1 MSILDKASLI
11 QIPSG
16 YKSTK
21 LYSLRPSNGTGDFTF
36 SRSSS
41 GTRVNSEGLI
51 ETASV
56 LGNELVVNGDF
67 ASDTDWTKG
76 TGVTIANG
84 VATSDGSGSNYGNIV
99 TQDTNVSF
107 ANKKVKIK
115 FDVLNYVSGKMR
127 VSPGNSSATSHVQ
140 ANGSYEFIVD
150 VGVGNDII
158 YFINY
163 QTPFVGSID
172 NVSVKEVIEND
183 VPRLDYSD
191 ASCASLLLEGQSTN
205 LVTYSES
212 FDNSYWTKSG
222 ASVTSG
228 FTSPDGTNNAYKLV
242 EGTNNGT
249 HYLEKLLGS
258 ADGNTNTVSLF
269 AKKSERNHITIYCGG
284 NSADSSTF
292 NLNNGTSVDNGTST
306 SKIELI
312 SNGWYRCS
320 VTSINKNKY
329 IYIMPNNGESD
340 VYTGDGTSGVYIY
353 GAQLEQGSYPTSYI
367 PSNSG
372 SQTTRSADSATGA
385 GTSDTFNDSEGVL
398 FAEISRQKGSVL
410 TTALSINNGSLANS
424 VNFYYYSTNVLYF
437 DIFSGVTTVSGNVNI
452 DTSILNKI
460 ALKYKSGDISLYANG
475 LKLITNTNAISLSGL
490 NELDFNFGAGNQPFY
505 GKCKQLMTFNEALS
519 DEELSDLTGQ
529 ANLSFNNLATFYN
542 YTIL

>member
-36 SRSSS
+36 ARSSS
-41 GTRVNSEGLI
+41 ATRVNSEGLI

-56 LGNELVVNGDF
+56 VSTTELVTNGDF
-67 ASDTDWTKG
+67 ATDSNWTKG
-76 TGVTIANG
+76 TGWTISGGKAN
-84 VATSDGSGSNYGNIV
+84 VASGSDGSALSQDISKVGVVNRVTFTISNYTG
-99 TQDTNVSF
+99 
-107 ANKKVKIK
+107 
-115 FDVLNYVSGKMR
+115 SGFVR
-127 VSPGNSSATSHVQ
+127 LRTGNSSQVQ
-140 ANGSYEFIVD
+140 DFSANGTYSFEVIPTTTTFSFARYMN
-150 VGVGNDII
+150 GSL
-158 YFINY
+158 
-163 QTPFVGSID
+163 SID
-172 NVSVKEVIEND
+172 NVSVKEVFEND
-183 VPRLDYSD
+183 VPRLDYSGG
-191 ASCASLLLEGQSTN
+191 ASCASLLLEPQATN
-205 LVTYSES
+205 LLPYSEDFS
-212 FDNSYWTKSG
+212 QSYWGKSG
-222 ASVTSG
+222 LSIVSNNA
-228 FTSPDGTNNAYKLV
+228 TSPDGSLNASKLV
-242 EGTNNGT
+242 ENTSNSVHRIFNGSG
-249 HYLEKLLGS
+249 LS
-258 ADGNTNTVSLF
+258 VSGNVSMSVF
-269 AKKSERNHITIYCGG
+269 AKKGG
-284 NSADSSTF
+284 RDFIRLTNNLLAGAFFD
-292 NLNNGTSVDNGTST
+292 LNNGVVLGVSSGITA
-306 SKIELI
+306 KIEDFG
-312 SNGWYRCS
+312 NGWYRCS
-320 VTSINKNKY
+320 ITQTGVANERLIVYLS
-329 IYIMPNNGESD
+329 NNGIDTS
-340 VYTGDGTSGVYIY
+340 YQGDGSSGVYLY

-372 SQTTRSADSATGA
+372 SSTTRSADVCNNA
-385 GTSDTFNDSEGVL
+385 GTSATFNDSEGVL

-452 DTSILNKI
+452 DTYNLNKI

-505 GKCKQLMTFNEALS
+505 GKCKQLMVFNEALS

-529 ANLSFNNLATFYN
+529 VNLSFNNLAEFYG